1 MCGPMGVAAGGKIE
15 QVIHKDR
22 ADPKIW
28 VTASTI
34 TIPVHIL
41 TTAMFR
47 GVTGQKPPRCPIS
60 ASTYADAGLPFFH
73 LPEQPSSIS
82 GAFDGVKSVNELNV
96 DRGLA
101 SGEESNVQPRVVTIR
116 PREGTAANSWVDLET
131 IKDPDGLVNPDGPLR
146 AFRTLRSLH
155 CELEKNNGGAE

>member
-15 QVIHKDR
+15 QVIHEDR
-22 ADPKIW
+22 ADPKTW
-28 VTASTI
+28 ATGPTI

-47 GVTGQKPPRCPIS
+47 GVTGQQPPQCPIS

-96 DRGLA
+96 DRGLT
-101 SGEESNVQPRVVTIR
+101 SGDESNVKPRVVTIR
-116 PREGTAANSWVDLET
+116 PREGAAANRWVDLET
-131 IKDPDGLVNPDGPLR
+131 MKDPDGLVNPDVLVR
-146 AFRTLRSLH
+146 VDFLNL
-155 CELEKNNGGAE
+155 